1 MQLSRR
7 KESQRNRT
15 EQIFFYSLLS
25 DSQIAQQG
33 VNMTKN
39 ERTFDFTETIVSESS
54 LCHGIFGKPDG
65 KNSSVPP
72 LKCYLC
78 GNLRVV
84 LF

>member
-15 EQIFFYSLLS
+15 EELTTDFFYSLLS

-54 LCHGIFGKPDG
+54 LCHGKI
-65 KNSSVPP
+65 
-72 LKCYLC
+72 LKYKKKTIKR
-78 GNLRVV
+78 NFLRD
-84 LF
+84 LWQT